1 MCIGFNKINLDP
13 LNTDKLLVQK
23 RKISQQIANVDFEDD
38 MPIMV
43 KVYDNF
49 RTKKGIKKV
58 LTES

>member
-1 MCIGFNKINLDP
+1 MAN
-13 LNTDKLLVQK
+13 KLLVQK

-43 KVYDNF
+43 KVYVNF